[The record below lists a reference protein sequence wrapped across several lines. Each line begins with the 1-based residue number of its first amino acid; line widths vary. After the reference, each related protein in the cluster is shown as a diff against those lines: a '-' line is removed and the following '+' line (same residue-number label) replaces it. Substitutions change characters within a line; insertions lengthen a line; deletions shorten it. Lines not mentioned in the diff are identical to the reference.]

1 MKAAYP
7 VILTFDTD
15 MYVVDIPDLQIGTQ
29 GHDIA
34 DAMNMARDAIGLWG
48 ICEEDAGREIPKP
61 SALNFIHHAKEDIV
75 TLVDVD
81 FTEYRRKHENRAVK
95 KNCTIPSWLN
105 EKAEAA
111 GINFSGVLQEALKER
126 LQCK

>member
-1 MKAAYP
+1 M
-7 VILTFDTD
+7 F
-15 MYVVDIPDLQIGTQ
+15 VVDIPDLQISTQ
-29 GHDIA
+29 GYDLANAIY
-34 DAMNMARDAIGLWG
+34 MARDAIGLWG
-48 ICEEDAGREIPKP
+48 ICEEDEGRVIPTPSEI
-61 SALNFIHHAKEDIV
+61 SSILHNDKEIV
-75 TLVDVD
+75 TLVDID
-81 FTEYRRKHENRAVK
+81 FNEYRRKHENRAVK

>member
-7 VILTFDTD
+7 VVLTFDTD
-15 MYVVDIPDLQIGTQ
+15 MYVVDVPDLQIGTQ

-48 ICEEDAGREIPKP
+48 ICEEDAGREIPAP
-61 SALNFIHHAKEDIV
+61 SALNLIHHAKEDIV

-81 FTEYRRKHENRAVK
+81 FAEYRRKHENRAVK